1 MNNKF
6 SSKDMMPILAV
17 TPGDPL
23 GIGPEVTV
31 KTLVENSLDGNA
43 KTIIIG
49 SVKVISKIVSILNMK
64 ITIEVIESISAFRK
78 LKETKNDS
86 IYVFDIDNFDV
97 SSISFGN
104 VSAEAGRASMEWV
117 FRAGEM
123 CLNGEVD
130 GMVTGPINKESCN
143 LAGYEDIGHMEV
155 LQRLS
160 NSPSVYTMLSTR
172 GLRVVHLTT
181 HRSIARVADAVTKAN
196 ILKMINVT
204 NEQFLAWGFPEPR
217 IGVAALNPHASDSG
231 LLGNEESMEIAP
243 AIEVAFNQ
251 GILAYGPIPADVVF
265 HDAIQ
270 GKYDVVLAMY
280 HDQGH
285 IPIKVY
291 GFEESISINLG
302 LPFVRTSVDHGTAF
316 DIAGKGIANHLSM
329 KNALKEAW
337 MLVKGQGI
345 V

>member
-1 MNNKF
+1 
-6 SSKDMMPILAV
+6 
-17 TPGDPL
+17 
-23 GIGPEVTV
+23 
-31 KTLVENSLDGNA
+31 
-43 KTIIIG
+43 
-49 SVKVISKIVSILNMK
+49 
-64 ITIEVIESISAFRK
+64 
-78 LKETKNDS
+78 
-86 IYVFDIDNFDV
+86 
-97 SSISFGN
+97 
-104 VSAEAGRASMEWV
+104 
-117 FRAGEM
+117 M
-123 CLNGEVD
+123 CIRD
-130 GMVTGPINKESCN
+130 
-143 LAGYEDIGHMEV
+143 
-155 LQRLS
+155 R
-160 NSPSVYTMLSTR
+160 
-172 GLRVVHLTT
+172 
-181 HRSIARVADAVTKAN
+181 
-196 ILKMINVT
+196 
-204 NEQFLAWGFPEPR
+204 
-217 IGVAALNPHASDSG
+217 
-231 LLGNEESMEIAP
+231 AP

-329 KNALKEAW
+329 KNALKEAC